1 MILSLNIANS
11 LGGFRKLSRRKNLKD
26 CRRVVVKLGTS
37 TLTYSNGQLNL
48 RRIERLVREMA
59 DLHNRGMEV
68 LLVSSGA
75 IGVGANRM
83 GYKKIPKTMPEKQA
97 LAAIGQGALI
107 QLYEK
112 LFSEYNK
119 IVAQVLLTRG
129 DLDERLRYLNATNA
143 LLAILELGVI
153 PIINEND
160 TVVVEEIK
168 FGDNDTLS
176 ALVASIVDADLL
188 IILSDVDGL
197 YDSDP
202 RVNQEARLQSEVDEI
217 TEAMV
222 ENSKNRGSSFSSGG
236 MLTKL
241 KAARICMAVGIPM
254 VIANSNRENVVR
266 GIMDGK
272 EIGTLFIPRE
282 EKLQARKKWIAF
294 GTLPQGQVLIDAGA
308 EVALLQ
314 KGKSL
319 LPSGVIAVEGD
330 FDRGTVVA
338 VTTKDD
344 KREIARG
351 MVNYSAD
358 EIRMIAGKKSSEIE
372 KILQDKDYDEVIH
385 RNNLWVE
392 DQ

>member
-1 MILSLNIANS
+1 MSITNKIPGVGDLNQ
-11 LGGFRKLSRRKNLKD
+11 RKDLKK
-26 CRRVVVKLGTS
+26 CRRVVVKVGTS

-48 RRIERLVREMA
+48 QKIECLVREMA
-59 DLHNRGMEV
+59 DLHNREIEV

-75 IGVGANRM
+75 IGVGATRM
-83 GYKKIPKTMPEKQA
+83 GYKKKPRTIPEKQA
-97 LAAIGQGALI
+97 LAAIGQGTLV

-112 LFSEYNK
+112 LFSEYGK
-119 IVAQVLLTRG
+119 TVAQVLLTRG

-143 LLAILELGVI
+143 LLAILGLGVI

-176 ALVASIVDADLL
+176 ALVAGIVDADLL

-197 YDSDP
+197 YDCDP
-202 RVNQEARLQSEVDEI
+202 RVNPKACLQNEVYEI
-217 TEAMV
+217 TPAME
-222 ENSKNRGSSFSSGG
+222 ENSTNRGSSFSSGG

-241 KAARICMAVGIPM
+241 RAAHICMTTGIPM
-254 VIANSNRENVVR
+254 IIAN
-266 GIMDGK
+266 GK
-272 EIGTLFIPRE
+272 EVNVIRRIMNGEELGTLFVPRE
-282 EKLQARKKWIAF
+282 EKMQARKKWIAF
-294 GTLPQGQVLIDAGA
+294 GTVPQGQVVVDAGA
-308 EVALLQ
+308 VRALLE

-319 LPSGVIAVEGD
+319 LPSGIVEVEGD
-330 FDRGTVVA
+330 FERGTVVA
-338 VTTKDD
+338 VATID

-351 MVNYSAD
+351 VVNYSSA
-358 EIRMIAGKKSSEIE
+358 EIRQIAGKKSSEIE

-392 DQ
+392 H

>member
-1 MILSLNIANS
+1 MS
-11 LGGFRKLSRRKNLKD
+11 SRENLRR
-26 CRRVVVKLGTS
+26 CQRVVVKIGTS

-48 RRIERLVREMA
+48 QRIERLVRELA
-59 DLHNRGMEV
+59 DLHNRDIEV

-75 IGVGANRM
+75 IGVGASRM
-83 GYKKIPKTMPEKQA
+83 GYKKIPRTMPEKQA
-97 LAAIGQGALI
+97 LAAIGQGALV

-119 IVAQVLLTRG
+119 TVAQVLLTRG
-129 DLDERLRYLNATNA
+129 DLDERLRYLNAANA
-143 LLAILELGVI
+143 LLAIVGLGVI

-176 ALVASIVDADLL
+176 ALVAGIVDADLL

-202 RVNQEARLQSEVDEI
+202 RANRDACLQKEVREI
-217 TEAMV
+217 TTEM
-222 ENSKNRGSSFSSGG
+222 EDNSKNRGSSFSSGG

-241 KAARICMAVGIPM
+241 RAARICMAAGVPM
-254 VIANSNRENVVR
+254 VIGNSDDDNIIRRIVGGE
-266 GIMDGK
+266 

-294 GTLPQGQVLIDAGA
+294 GTVAQGSVLVDAGA
-308 EVALLQ
+308 EAALLK

-319 LPSGVIAVEGD
+319 LPSGVVAVEGD
-330 FDRGTVVA
+330 FERGTVVA
-338 VTTKDD
+338 VAAAGDR
-344 KREIARG
+344 REIARG
-351 MVNYSAD
+351 MVNYSSD
-358 EIRMIAGKKSSEIE
+358 EIRQIAGKKSSEIE
-372 KILQDKDYDEVIH
+372 RILQGKDYDEVIH

-392 DQ
+392 H

>member
-1 MILSLNIANS
+1 M
-11 LGGFRKLSRRKNLKD
+11 SRRKNLKA
-26 CRRVVVKLGTS
+26 CRRVVIKIGTS

-48 RRIERLVREMA
+48 QRIERLVRELA

-75 IGVGANRM
+75 IGVGATRM
-83 GYKKIPKTMPEKQA
+83 GYKKIPRTMPEKQA
-97 LAAIGQGALI
+97 LAAIGQGALV

-119 IVAQVLLTRG
+119 TVAQVLLTRG

-143 LLAILELGVI
+143 LLAILDLGVI

-202 RVNQEARLQSEVDEI
+202 RVNKEACLQVEVDEI
-217 TEAMV
+217 TPVME

-241 KAARICMAVGIPM
+241 KAARICMAAGIPM
-254 VIANSNRENVVR
+254 VIANSDSENIIR
-266 GIMDGK
+266 RIMDGK

-282 EKLQARKKWIAF
+282 EKMQARKKWIAF
-294 GTLPQGQVLIDAGA
+294 GTLPQGQVLVDAGA

-319 LPSGVIAVEGD
+319 LPSGVITVEGD

-338 VTTKDD
+338 VANADD

-351 MVNYSAD
+351 MVNYSSD
-358 EIRMIAGKKSSEIE
+358 EIRLIAGKKSSEIE
-372 KILQDKDYDEVIH
+372 KILQGKDYDEVIH

-392 DQ
+392 Y